1 MYKGK
6 RRLAAR
12 LLSIVLAAGMSISG
26 VSVGALAAEASDA
39 SAEQETVIEQAA
51 AEEQEVVPEAE
62 DEQEEIAEAETEEP
76 AEPEAEEVSE
86 EPETVEEVSAEPDAE
101 AEITEETEEDAEAE
115 AAEQAADAEE
125 EIVSATVEGEVDTVE
140 DTSKNAAPEN
150 GWYTDEYG
158 DKFYYI
164 DGEKVC
170 DTIIEIDGDL
180 YGFDE
185 SGYLYRNEGF
195 YIWSDEDNQS
205 YSYYARED
213 GSLVVNSWYQL
224 DWEDTQRYFGEGG
237 REAIGFAEID
247 GTLYYFEEYS
257 GLSEGGVYYDDDGNM
272 YIVDKN
278 GVATLAEAQ
287 DGWVETEDGNK
298 SYLIDGE
305 AVRDKVMEIDGD
317 YYGFN
322 ENGLMRRDE
331 VFRLSI
337 EEYGEENVYCAGADG
352 KLIANAWY
360 EEEFTDYHDEVYTDR
375 YYFGEDRKA
384 VKGVHEI
391 DGNLYCFDDY
401 NGILLTE
408 QFFEDEQGNRY
419 YAGSDGVGT
428 LVVATDGWYQHPDGN
443 WSYFRDGA
451 PVEGEVLK
459 IGSYYYGFD
468 FDGIMYAD
476 TDFRI
481 YYGEDVICYRAKADG
496 SLYVNAWVKDG
507 DDWYYYFGDGKAKGG
522 LQNVGGTM
530 YVFSYNGRMR
540 TNFTYTAP
548 NGDKYTVGSDGV
560 ARKATAAK
568 DGWNLIDGDYYY
580 RENGKFITN
589 QVRKIG
595 GTYYGFSYSGRM
607 YDDTYFWI
615 YDSKADR
622 DYEYRAKA
630 GGALYVNA
638 WYKEEGYD
646 AWFYYG
652 GDGRL
657 ATGWK
662 QIGGAWYYFDE
673 GGEMQTGWQDLD
685 GKSYYFKESGAMA
698 TGWQSFDSEW
708 YYFDSNGAIVK
719 GWKQIGGKWYYFDDD
734 GVMQTGLQKLDGKN
748 YFFNGSGAM
757 VTGWQSVDGKWYYF
771 EGSGAMKTGWLQ
783 TGGKWYYFDGE
794 GVMQTG
800 LQKIGG
806 TTYFFNGSG
815 AMATGWQSVDGKW
828 YYFQGSGAMKTGWL
842 QTGGKW
848 YYFDGEGV
856 MQTGL
861 QKIGGA
867 TYFFNGSG
875 AMATGWQS
883 ADGKWYYFEGS
894 GAAAVKKWVG
904 DYYLGEDGVM
914 ATNTWISGYYVGSDG
929 KWIPGYKEAN

>member
-1 MYKGK
+1 MVKGK

-12 LLSIVLAAGMSISG
+12 LLSIVLAAGMSVSG
-26 VSVGALAAEASDA
+26 VSVGALAAEISDA
-39 SAEQETVIEQAA
+39 STEQETVVEQAA
-51 AEEQEVVPEAE
+51 AEEPEAVPEAE
-62 DEQEEIAEAETEEP
+62 DEQEEIAEAEAEEP
-76 AEPEAEEVSE
+76 AEPEAEEISE
-86 EPETVEEVSAEPDAE
+86 VPETVEEVSAEPEAE
-101 AEITEETEEDAEAE
+101 AEITEETEEDEDAE
-115 AAEQAADAEE
+115 AADQAADTEE
-125 EIVSATVEGEVDTVE
+125 EIVSATVESEVDTVE
-140 DTSKNAAPEN
+140 DTSKNAAPDN

-164 DGEKVC
+164 DGEMVC
-170 DTIIEIDGDL
+170 DKVIEIDGDL

-185 SGYLYRNEGF
+185 YGYLY
-195 YIWSDEDNQS
+195 SDRHFSMWFEEENCS
-205 YSYYARED
+205 YSFYALDD
-213 GSLVVNSWYQL
+213 GRLVVNSWYQIE
-224 DWEDTQRYFGEGG
+224 WEDRQRYFGEGG

-257 GLSEGGVYYDDDGNM
+257 GLSEGGVYYDDDRNM
-272 YIVDKN
+272 YIVDSN
-278 GVATLAEAQ
+278 GVAVLVETT
-287 DGWVETEDGNK
+287 DGWVETEGGNK

-305 AVRDKVMEIDGD
+305 AVRDEVMEIDGD
-317 YYGFN
+317 YYGFD
-322 ENGLMRRDE
+322 EGGVMYRDE
-331 VFRLSI
+331 IIKISNG
-337 EEYGEENVYCAGADG
+337 EYGEMDVYCAGADG
-352 KLIANAWY
+352 KLITNAWRNEYYY
-360 EEEFTDYHDEVYTDR
+360 ESDEVRTR

-384 VKGVHEI
+384 VKGMQEI
-391 DGNLYCFDDY
+391 EGNLYCFDEY
-401 NGILLTE
+401 NAWMLKNE
-408 QFFEDEQGNRY
+408 YFNDEQGNRY
-419 YAGSDGVGT
+419 YAGSDGIAS
-428 LVVATDGWYQHPDGN
+428 LVEASDGWYQCPDGN

-451 PVEGEVLK
+451 PVENEVLK
-459 IGSYYYGFD
+459 IGSDYYGFN
-468 FDGIMYAD
+468 FDGIMWAD
-476 TDFRI
+476 TAFSI
-481 YYGEDVICYRAKADG
+481 YAGEDEVYYRAKANG

-507 DDWYYYFGDGKAKGG
+507 DDWYYYFGDGKAKWG

-530 YVFSYNGRMR
+530 YVFSYDGRMR

-548 NGDKYTVGSDGV
+548 NGDRYTVGSDGV
-560 ARKATAAK
+560 ARKQAAAK
-568 DGWNLIDGDYYY
+568 DGWNLIDGSYYY

-615 YDSKADR
+615 YDSKAGR

-698 TGWQSFDSEW
+698 TGWQSFDGDW
-708 YYFDSNGAIVK
+708 YYFDSNGAIVT
-719 GWKQIGGKWYYFDDD
+719 GWKQISGKWYYFD
-734 GVMQTGLQKLDGKN
+734 
-748 YFFNGSGAM
+748 
-757 VTGWQSVDGKWYYF
+757 
-771 EGSGAMKTGWLQ
+771 E
-783 TGGKWYYFDGE
+783 
-794 GVMQTG
+794 
-800 LQKIGG
+800 
-806 TTYFFNGSG
+806 
-815 AMATGWQSVDGKW
+815 
-828 YYFQGSGAMKTGWL
+828 
-842 QTGGKW
+842 
-848 YYFDGEGV
+848 EGV

-875 AMATGWQS
+875 AMATGWQKIEN
-883 ADGKWYYFEGS
+883 KWYYFEGS
-894 GAAAVKKWVG
+894 GAMAVNKWVG

-914 ATNTWISGYYVGSDG
+914 ATNTWISGYYVGADG
-929 KWIPGYKEAN
+929 KWIPNYKAAG